1 MTPWTFWKRLVNLLK
16 PSSSIHPDQVL
27 FLLFIIVLVGL
38 DEKMDKRKSHI
49 IKYCYPA
56 ANVSFLFCHL
66 ILPLLHNLAK
76 CKSSKMIPGYSL
88 FFQPEF
94 PSISLFLVK
103 LMSVEKLWDM
113 WFGFGL
119 DLLAWNAH
127 CSTVQWTESFA
138 DVANFQLFPDVKPT
152 RQLFS

>member
-1 MTPWTFWKRLVNLLK
+1 M
-16 PSSSIHPDQVL
+16 SDISSIYNTSQSCKSFIIDDTL
-27 FLLFIIVLVGL
+27 NFLKAPGQPFETLFIYSSRPSPLPPVYNSLVGL

-49 IKYCYPA
+49 IKYFYPA

-103 LMSVEKLWDM
+103 LMSVEKLRDM
-113 WFGFGL
+113 
-119 DLLAWNAH
+119 
-127 CSTVQWTESFA
+127 
-138 DVANFQLFPDVKPT
+138 
-152 RQLFS
+152 